1 MRDNDQ
7 NTQFTCT
14 RLPKNKYKTKIKTA
28 TKNNGLPQVR
38 TTLPALTGPSRL
50 EESDD
55 KHASALFLWGAN
67 SDPKKNTSRQN
78 SRVSLFLQIWTIGG
92 EEAHFLASQGEGQTV
107 LLWSTSGQ
115 ETCKQPRGQT
125 IHAHQD
131 PYSRQ
136 KVTREVDSPDALQ
149 HVTMCRSQDSAG
161 SQTRNTDLTF

>member
-1 MRDNDQ
+1 M
-7 NTQFTCT
+7 
-14 RLPKNKYKTKIKTA
+14 LSKNKYTIKLKTA
-28 TKNNGLPQVR
+28 TKNSSLPQVR
-38 TTLPALTGPSRL
+38 NTFPALTGPSWL

-55 KHASALFLWGAN
+55 KHASALFSWRAN

-125 IHAHQD
+125 MHDHQD

-149 HVTMCRSQDSAG
+149 HVTLRRSQDSAG
-161 SQTRNTDLTF
+161 SETRDTDLTF